1 MPNRDLLNK
10 FIFVSSRVHYMQN
23 PLRFESKRR
32 PIASPAKFRA
42 RLWYSTVWAVGI
54 VVVALAIG
62 MAGYMWFEAMGTID
76 AFANAAMI
84 LSGMGPL
91 TPLLTDGGKIFA
103 GFYALFSGLL
113 IFAVAGLILA
123 PVFHRILHSFH
134 VADNDPKN

>member
-1 MPNRDLLNK
+1 
-10 FIFVSSRVHYMQN
+10 MQN
-23 PLRFESKRR
+23 PLRFESRR
-32 PIASPAKFRA
+32 KPLVSRARFRA
-42 RLWYSTVWAVGI
+42 RLWYSSLWATGI
-54 VVVALAIG
+54 IVVALAIG
-62 MAGYMWFEAMGTID
+62 MAGYMWFETMGAID

-91 TPLLTDGGKIFA
+91 TPLLTKGGKVFA

-123 PVFHRILHSFH
+123 PVLHRILHSFH